1 MPISNRAKKALT
13 EQIHDLIDLANCNEM
28 YDSADYIEDLVQQ
41 RDEAMM
47 DNGLWRS
54 KVYRLEAEIMKLRD
68 LISAFK
74 FRWENGK

>member
-13 EQIHDLIDLANCNEM
+13 EQIRDLIDLANCSEM
-28 YDSADYIEDLVQQ
+28 YDAADYIEDLVQQ

-54 KVYRLEAEIMKLRD
+54 KVYRLEAEIMKMRER
-68 LISAFK
+68 SG
-74 FRWENGK
+74 REEV